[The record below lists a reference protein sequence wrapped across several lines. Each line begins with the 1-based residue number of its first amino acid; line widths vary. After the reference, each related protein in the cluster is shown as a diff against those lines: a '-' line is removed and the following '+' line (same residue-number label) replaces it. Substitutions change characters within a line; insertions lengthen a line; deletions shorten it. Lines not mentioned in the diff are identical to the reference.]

1 MIKNET
7 FTVSGSIKVMNSK
20 EKQIDCIE
28 HFEAYGQ
35 CRDSGRIAV
44 LEKQVKELE
53 AKLTSNRTAYIK
65 GMRTMANALKKYD
78 REFGGWTD
86 YFEHT
91 VDKVLKNLLEA
102 LHAEDEGYD

>member
-1 MIKNET
+1 MK
-7 FTVSGSIKVMNSK
+7 SK
-20 EKQIDCIE
+20 EKQFDCTE

-35 CRDSGRIAV
+35 CRNSRRIAV

-53 AKLTSNRTAYIK
+53 AKLINNRTAYIK

-78 REFGGWTD
+78 RESGGWSD

-102 LHAEDEGYD
+102 MQRKRRNNSVYNN